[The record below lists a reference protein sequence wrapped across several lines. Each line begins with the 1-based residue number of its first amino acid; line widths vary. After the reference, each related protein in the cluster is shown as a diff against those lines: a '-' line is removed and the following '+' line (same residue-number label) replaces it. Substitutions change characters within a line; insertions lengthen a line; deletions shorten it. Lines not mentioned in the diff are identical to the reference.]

1 MVVIRVDEISVL
13 DNDEDLQVGGCSV
26 REQSCLVLLDF
37 GIHRI
42 CVEVEAYITHL
53 LNASAIP
60 ILIVR
65 SRIGPVSNTF
75 NFVLLWVHVF
85 EEAVDEIRCIV
96 GPEEIPILS
105 QRDLQYIGFVVQ
117 FFVPFMKR
125 RIVEE
130 GEHLFVFWLLKRV
143 YNTRLVRIVS
153 RVSYLIAFSIIL
165 RLFFDGFRLPGNQL
179 PGDPTVFSGRFVQI
193 TPIKF

>member
-165 RLFFDGFRLPGNQL
+165 R
-179 PGDPTVFSGRFVQI
+179 
-193 TPIKF
+193 